1 METVTFHS
9 AIVTRADE
17 MIVIA
22 LFNGDPPAT
31 QTLIAGD
38 EDAVRALASALN
50 ETLSSPLNGCM
61 K

>member
-1 METVTFHS
+1 MEPVIFSS
-9 AIVTRADE
+9 ALVTRNDG

-38 EDAVRALASALN
+38 EDAVRSLADALN
-50 ETLSSPLNGCM
+50 ETLSSTPNDGTN
-61 K
+61 